1 MPSFEFI
8 SYNEDGSSHT
18 ESFDPTIIKDAVE
31 LMNMIEDDNYKKNLK
46 YTGFMND
53 SRYAQR

>member
-8 SYNEDGSSHT
+8 SYNGDGSTHT
-18 ESFDPTIIKDAVE
+18 ESFDPTKIKDAVE
-31 LMNMIEDDNYKKNLK
+31 LMNMIADNDYKNL
-46 YTGFMND
+46 TEGFMND